1 METTIRAIRTDLRL
15 SMNGPVAAGMRK
27 MGISYRLIFGVDLP
41 RLQEISRK
49 YESSATLA
57 ERLWS
62 EDVRELKILATLL
75 YPPSEMSVEASNR
88 WVEQINNQ
96 ELREQVCKNLF
107 EKLPFANEVVEDW
120 SAREENG
127 IRATGYWLFARLCIS
142 GSALVDKIDL
152 MQVLQGA
159 VADLKADSPMLYQSA
174 LNVLKF
180 FGRTS
185 RKRSDWVLRE
195 VSSFESSSC
204 PREREM
210 YDQLN
215 SEFDYLTG

>member
-27 MGISYRLIFGVDLP
+27 MGVSYRLIFGVDLP

-49 YESSATLA
+49 YEPGAALA

-62 EDVRELKILATLL
+62 EDARELKILATLL
-75 YPPSEMSVEASNR
+75 YPPGEMNVEAANR
-88 WVEQINNQ
+88 WVEQIDNQ

-107 EKLPFANEVVEDW
+107 E
-120 SAREENG
+120 
-127 IRATGYWLFARLCIS
+127 C
-142 GSALVDKIDL
+142 
-152 MQVLQGA
+152 A

-174 LNVLKF
+174 LGALRF

-185 RKRSDWVLRE
+185 RQRSERVLWE

-204 PREREM
+204 SREREM
-210 YDQLN
+210 FDQLKC
-215 SEFDYLTG
+215 EFDYSW